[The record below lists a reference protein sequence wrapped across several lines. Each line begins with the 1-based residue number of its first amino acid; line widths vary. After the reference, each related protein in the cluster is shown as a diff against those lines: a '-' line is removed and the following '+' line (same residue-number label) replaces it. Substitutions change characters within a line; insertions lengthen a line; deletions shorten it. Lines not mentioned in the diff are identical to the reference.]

1 MIDTRLIHVDGIP
14 GSGKSTSAQWIAL
27 ELQKR
32 NIATDWF
39 MDEHRDNPVTAW
51 DASDIDL
58 FITQILENWQ
68 QFSQVVQSSK
78 TVFVLEGSL
87 FQHILLRLLLGDI
100 ERSRIQA
107 CIHTVG
113 NFIRPLNPALILLYQ
128 ANVAVSIHTI
138 YEKRGSEWTQYML
151 DGFNKSP
158 YATARCVSGFDALVA
173 FYQKYTEYLHLF
185 HQELGFKTLMI
196 ENAEGNWSVY
206 QSQILQFLSLPAMM
220 EQPPSFDYLA
230 RFEGRY
236 RDLSGT
242 HPRDPECTI
251 ELSSNQLLI
260 YNFRYDKSRLIP
272 KAPEEF
278 YLETLGYEVSFE
290 ADGRGQI
297 SKMKVGGKEP
307 GVGIGSNTLL
317 GREYHRITEKYAPP
331 KTAST

>member
-14 GSGKSTSAQWIAL
+14 GSGKSTTAQWIAL

-32 NIATDWF
+32 NIAADWF

-58 FITQILENWQ
+58 FITRILDNWQ
-68 QFSQVVQSSK
+68 QFSQALQSSK
-78 TVFVLEGSL
+78 TVYVLEGSL
-87 FQHILLRLLLGDI
+87 FQHILLRLLLADI

-107 CIHTVG
+107 GIHTVG
-113 NFIRPLNPALILLYQ
+113 NYIRPLNPALILLYQ
-128 ANVAVSIHTI
+128 ADVALSIHTI
-138 YEKRGSEWTQYML
+138 YEKRGSEWSQYML
-151 DGFNKSP
+151 EGFNQSP
-158 YATARCVSGFDALVA
+158 YAIARRVAGLDALVA
-173 FYQKYTEYLHLF
+173 FYQKYTEFVQRCH
-185 HQELGFKTLMI
+185 HELGFKTLMI
-196 ENAEGNWSVY
+196 ENAEGNWPVY
-206 QSQILQFLSLPAMM
+206 QAQILQFLSLPTMV

-242 HPRDPECTI
+242 HPRDPECRI
-251 ELSSNQLLI
+251 ELSSNQLVI

-278 YLETLGYEVSFE
+278 YLETLGYEVFFE
-290 ADGRGQI
+290 EDGRGQI
-297 SKMKVGGKEP
+297 CKMKVGGKEP

-317 GREYHRITEKYAPP
+317 GREYHRITHK
-331 KTAST
+331 